1 MNPKNAVMVNI
12 YERMKLLQSV
22 DFEDIDIYDDDNQQ
36 GEVHKAE
43 KIYLN
48 FADNEVYVSLDNG
61 DEIPLGELSYNELIE
76 IYAEIIY

>member
-12 YERMKLLQSV
+12 YECMKTLQSIE
-22 DFEDIDIYDDDNQQ
+22 FEDIDIYDDDNQQ

-61 DEIPLGELSYNELIE
+61 DDIPLEELSYNELVEVYNE
-76 IYAEIIY
+76 IAY